1 MIKIV
6 VIGEIGSGKTFVANE
21 FGYPVFDADKQ
32 VSKIY
37 KNDKKCFFQIK
48 KKFPKENITYP
59 IKKFDIRK
67 LILKN
72 QKNIFKINK
81 IVHPIV
87 RNQMKKF
94 IYKNKNMKGVVL
106 DIPLFLENKLN
117 KKGYILVYVQS
128 KKKDINKRLKLRIGY
143 SLKLLNRLKKG
154 SSILK
159 IKKLIKPINQRL
171 FSEFNLKERHD
182 FLEWEVLNTK
192 KTSTLNRIK
201 EKKITFYNKK

>member
-59 IKKFDIRK
+59 IKKSDIRK

-143 SLKLLNRLKKG
+143 SLKLLNILKKLQL
-154 SSILK
+154 SIELK
-159 IKKLIKPINQRL
+159 KKKSHFIIKNNFKKFYLKKNVKLIKNKILEN
-171 FSEFNLKERHD
+171 ER
-182 FLEWEVLNTK
+182 
-192 KTSTLNRIK
+192 SSS
-201 EKKITFYNKK
+201 

>member
-143 SLKLLNRLKKG
+143 SLKLLNILKKLQL
-154 SSILK
+154 SIELK
-159 IKKLIKPINQRL
+159 KKKSHFIIKNNFKKFYLKKNVKLIKNKILEN
-171 FSEFNLKERHD
+171 ER
-182 FLEWEVLNTK
+182 
-192 KTSTLNRIK
+192 SSS
-201 EKKITFYNKK
+201 

>member
-94 IYKNKNMKGVVL
+94 IYKNKNMKVVVL

-128 KKKDINKRLKLRIGY
+128 KKKRY
-143 SLKLLNRLKKG
+143 
-154 SSILK
+154 
-159 IKKLIKPINQRL
+159 
-171 FSEFNLKERHD
+171 
-182 FLEWEVLNTK
+182 
-192 KTSTLNRIK
+192 
-201 EKKITFYNKK
+201 